1 MVSLFDILD
10 IKVVPLAGNCGA
22 GRFATQNRFQGGED
36 SERNEF
42 VVFKEG
48 ADTHFIPEPA

>member
-22 GRFATQNRFQGGED
+22 GRFAMQNQFKGGED

-48 ADTHFIPEPA
+48 VDTHFIPEPA

>member
-1 MVSLFDILD
+1 MVSLFDIVD

-22 GRFATQNRFQGGED
+22 GRFAMQNQFKGGED